1 MAQISY
7 TIEQYDPAN
16 EYVLVKYTSPS
27 DSNLEYYRS
36 FNPMD
41 WDSDSLIGMIHG
53 FGSTVLAYWDRTASH
68 SPTMTIA
75 SSATFEAEPEVR
87 LDYIPNPQIEPEP
100 AYDPWTQYIVMND
113 VTDPYQA
120 TIGWT
125 VVDMDSAEQQAF
137 YDQQV
142 TSMTNERNYILSTTD
157 FIFATDITVV
167 NDSDWLA
174 YRQDLRNLTDQA
186 GWPQTV
192 TWPERPDLI
201 LG

>member
-7 TIEQYDPAN
+7 TIDRYDPEN
-16 EYVLVKYTSPS
+16 EYLLVHYTSPT
-27 DSNLEYYRS
+27 DSSLEYYRS

-41 WDSDSLIGMIHG
+41 WDSSSLNGMIRD
-53 FGSTVLAYWDRTASH
+53 FGSTVLAYWNRTATH
-68 SPTMTIA
+68 STSMAID
-75 SSATFEAEPEVR
+75 SSGTFDAEPEVR

-142 TSMTNERNYILSTTD
+142 ASMTDERNYLLSTTD